1 MIQAQTLGFLKELVD
16 NNNREWFQVNKERYD
31 KARENLI
38 NLTTDLIAKIHQ
50 VDPGVSADLDPKKS
64 VMRIYRDIRF
74 SKNKT
79 PYKNNFGVSIPSH
92 GAKLGG
98 VEYYLQIQPG
108 KSFIAGGY
116 WMPEAEHLRAI
127 RQEIDYNAA
136 DLKKVIDEPGFV
148 ELFGEFRKQDSLK
161 TVPRDYSADN
171 ENIALLKLKSFIVM
185 HQLTDKEIQSPKAAE
200 IIINACSK
208 LYPLNVFLKNAI
220 GQTNIQS

>member
-1 MIQAQTLGFLKELVD
+1 MIQAQTLQFLKELAE
-16 NNNREWFQVNKERYD
+16 NNNREWFQVNKDWHD

-38 NLTTDLIAKIHQ
+38 ELTTSLISKVHQ
-50 VDPGVSADLDPKKS
+50 IDPGVNADLDPKKS

-92 GAKLGG
+92 GLKLGG

-116 WMPEAEHLRAI
+116 WMPEAEHLKAI

-136 DLKKVIDEPGFV
+136 DLKKIVDDPGFV
-148 ELFGEFRKQDSLK
+148 KLFGEFRKQEQLK

-171 ENIALLKLKSFIVM
+171 ENIELLKLKSFIVF
-185 HQLTDKEIQSPKAAE
+185 HQFTDKEVQSPKAADD
-200 IIINACSK
+200 IAALCGKI
-208 LYPLNVFLKNAI
+208 YPLNVFLKNAI
-220 GQTNIQS
+220 G